1 MSRSAEKLSPDKGK
15 GDPVPSQHCTYPNP
29 ATLEKMHP
37 LCSLNLEM
45 PLVCPSFAAGG
56 HPASLGGD
64 PAGSPWVS
72 EAISCPFQ
80 EYGHVGLFG
89 EGQIC
94 QRWCWVLLMKVD
106 GLPKLKEMKRLQE
119 RFSSGFWT
127 WLYLRGAQLP
137 ARWVAEHTQK
147 SAVQILQCC
156 THRSGF
162 RMGVLEGCTR
172 GRKAPLDHRDLEAS
186 CCSLDPCR
194 KLTCLGDTKLWGED
208 CLNECYAPALLLA
221 HPSRLTPSAL
231 QAKEVPKELGRA
243 RMA

>member
-45 PLVCPSFAAGG
+45 PLVCPSFAAGE

-80 EYGHVGLFG
+80 EFGHVGLFG

-94 QRWCWVLLMKVD
+94 QLWCWVLLIEVD
-106 GLPKLKEMKRLQE
+106 GLPKLTEMKRLQE
-119 RFSSGFWT
+119 RFSSGLGLGCT
-127 WLYLRGAQLP
+127 SGVPSSLPSGWLSIP
-137 ARWVAEHTQK
+137 K
-147 SAVQILQCC
+147 NLQCKYC
-156 THRSGF
+156 SVVHTGQDLGWVFWRDAQ
-162 RMGVLEGCTR
+162 EG
-172 GRKAPLDHRDLEAS
+172 GKH
-186 CCSLDPCR
+186 
-194 KLTCLGDTKLWGED
+194 
-208 CLNECYAPALLLA
+208 
-221 HPSRLTPSAL
+221 H
-231 QAKEVPKELGRA
+231 
-243 RMA
+243 